1 MPEEV
6 TVDTLRQA
14 PGNSG
19 CHNPLC
25 PRANWSE
32 PRLPRWWLR
41 LDDGQISEFPACD
54 EGCARMALRF
64 LNARLGRT
72 DAPFGAPQPAVGM
85 LAD

>member
-1 MPEEV
+1 M
-6 TVDTLRQA
+6 DMLRQVPIIA
-14 PGNSG
+14 G

-41 LDDGQISEFPACD
+41 LDDGQISEFAACD

-64 LNARLGRT
+64 LNARLGRG
-72 DAPFGAPQPAVGM
+72 DEPAAAPLAAVVA